1 MSNPYLPLSP
11 SSSAAPTTPYSST
24 PGPYATASSSQEPTT
39 RSRTLFY
46 LSVRDSNPFSE
57 TSGRNASKRAERQYG
72 QHISLDDGEEE
83 EGLIGG
89 REGHTEVGMKGLP
102 PKWVDISE
110 EVEEILARAKLK
122 IAALDKLHAKHVL
135 PGFTDRSAE
144 EREIERQTDFR
155 RCTSLTGSV
164 RPSQGAPRVQVLTA
178 KNVQRGLAQKVQEL
192 SGQFRKKQRVYM
204 QKLQGHAI
212 KNKDL
217 MVASGAITL
226 KGSDVLDE
234 LQEDEQAVSACVV
247 PGPWLIRIQSQSQL
261 QSQSK
266 SQAAISI
273 DIDQRSSEISQI
285 ASSISELAELF
296 RDLGNMVVEQGTI
309 LDSVEYNVL
318 QANQQIT
325 EGLGELKVA
334 QKYQA
339 RTGRR
344 KCIFFLIL
352 CIFALILI
360 LIYKPHSD
368 SSSTPSPTASASGS
382 EGMIFPSPS
391 SGTVDAGDGFTEG
404 EGDDEMEGIV
414 LPSGVERVSRGAAS
428 PTLARRSRAR
438 AKRRIEQLD

>member
-11 SSSAAPTTPYSST
+11 STSAAPTTPYSST
-24 PGPYATASSSQEPTT
+24 PGPNSASSSQEPTT

-46 LSVRDSNPFSE
+46 LSVRDSNPFAERFGS
-57 TSGRNASKRAERQYG
+57 SAGKRAERQYG
-72 QHISLDDGEEE
+72 QHVSLDDGEEE

-110 EVEEILARAKLK
+110 EVEEILTRAKLK
-122 IAALDKLHAKHVL
+122 ISALDKLHAKHVL

-144 EREIERQTDFR
+144 EREIEKQTVDITKDFR
-155 RCTSLTGSV
+155 RCTSLTGSI
-164 RPSQGAPRVQVLTA
+164 RPPPGAPRVQILTA

-234 LQEDEQAVSACVV
+234 LQEDEQASH
-247 PGPWLIRIQSQSQL
+247 SQL

-266 SQAAISI
+266 PQAAISI
-273 DIDQRSSEISQI
+273 DINQRSSEISQI

-318 QANQQIT
+318 QSNQQIK

-360 LIYKPHSD
+360 LIYKPHSA
-368 SSSTPSPTASASGS
+368 SSSAPTPTAAASGS
-382 EGMIFPSPS
+382 ETVGMAFLSAS
-391 SGTVDAGDGFTEG
+391 SIPVNAGDGFAEG
-404 EGDDEMEGIV
+404 DEGDDGVLGMGGIV
-414 LPSGVERVSRGAAS
+414 LPSGVEQLSRALPS
-428 PTLARRSRAR
+428 PTMTRRSRAR
-438 AKRRIEQLD
+438 RRNEQLGQTS

>member
-11 SSSAAPTTPYSST
+11 SNSAAPTTPYSGT

-144 EREIERQTDFR
+144 EREIERQTVDITKDFR

-234 LQEDEQAVSACVV
+234 LQEDEQA
-247 PGPWLIRIQSQSQL
+247 SQSQL

-382 EGMIFPSPS
+382 EGMTFPSPS
-391 SGTVDAGDGFTEG
+391 SGTVDAGDGYTEG